1 MIVYRGYG
9 IAIVGIILGSALI
22 ANLLVNAFAGHN
34 YWDTHG
40 WPLAAALAFDAL
52 VPINDRQSHV
62 RQTGTNSDQ
71 RASREDLTPPSATRF
86 VLYWVSMVGAHIGG
100 PGDFDLIIPLVA
112 WPRIEKS
119 IRANKEPARRRRY
132 ELPRA
137 RVAAWE
143 CRCDNEARFA
153 RTAKQPRAEVRILW
167 H

>member
-100 PGDFDLIIPLVA
+100 PGGLNPAVPLGA
-112 WPRIEKS
+112 WPRLTES
-119 IRANKEPARRRRY
+119 IKARRSRRDAGATNFRARG
-132 ELPRA
+132 LPRGNA
-137 RVAAWE
+137 GAIMRRDSRGLRSSRE
-143 CRCDNEARFA
+143 R
-153 RTAKQPRAEVRILW
+153 K
-167 H
+167 